1 MKLKYRG
8 VSYDSSPNSTLLKIG
23 PVLAKGLYRGLSVMF
38 RRAENVPEMP
48 SYELKWRGATYHSGR
63 PTPITSPVPVPATV
77 PIPATVP
84 VFEAAPVMAPAA
96 PIALGAVPEVVP
108 TPAVE
113 AAVPTMSI
121 NDRSRNLFIQRHK
134 SMRRREQDMMVRLA
148 EKIGLPIEQVTG
160 YESQIQGKIPHD
172 FGGYESSHRAMS

>member
-1 MKLKYRG
+1 MRLKYRG
-8 VSYDSSPNSTLLKIG
+8 VSYNYSPTSTLLKAG
-23 PVLAKGLYRGLSVMF
+23 PAFAKGLYRGLSVMF

-48 SYELKWRGATYHSGR
+48 SYELKWRGVTYHSGR
-63 PTPITSPVPVPATV
+63 PTPIARPMPVPAMAS
-77 PIPATVP
+77 IP
-84 VFEAAPVMAPAA
+84 EAIPVMTTAA
-96 PIALGAVPEVVP
+96 PITLGAVPETVP
-108 TPAVE
+108 SPTVE
-113 AAVPTMSI
+113 AAVPRMTIS
-121 NDRSRNLFIQRHK
+121 DRSRNLFIQRHK